1 MAFKMRSG
9 NKVSFKNMGSS
20 PAKDMKTGKYEH
32 SFESPAKQKK
42 EKTYPE
48 GYTEKDIKFL
58 KEQREDV
65 VRYEDL
71 DKKGQEIWKSQ
82 GKPVPKNRPDDA
94 KGISDS
100 EDPGKSP
107 TKQKSETWPPER
119 TPKRKVTKG
128 EKMRDKKTIKKVK
141 SIFDDKKIK
150 DKQGRDMT
158 DPNYKWGGESPNK
171 QYDYSKSVW
180 KNIKSQGK
188 KDKVSNKVKRD
199 ASILAGDTGDII
211 SNQEL
216 KQQSK
221 TRKQKQRSVDSEG
234 GRRRTKSE
242 RIKAKDTK
250 LSEKLS
256 QAEAME
262 ARGEGKRGFSWKN
275 AGMAVLEGQGLM
287 GAARS
292 GMGSGDYT
300 STRIKA
306 KQAKRA
312 GKATRKEIKAQQ
324 RQARLDKIKK
334 ASDLNVEK
342 GSELV

>member
-1 MAFKMRSG
+1 MRSG
-9 NKVSFKNMGSS
+9 NKVSFKSMGSS
-20 PAKDMKTGKYEH
+20 PAKDMKTGSYEH

-71 DKKGQEIWKSQ
+71 DAKGKAIWKKQ
-82 GKPVPKNRPDDA
+82 GKPVPKDGVKDT
-94 KGISDS
+94 KK
-100 EDPGKSP
+100 KSP
-107 TKQKSETWPPER
+107 A
-119 TPKRKVTKG
+119 
-128 EKMRDKKTIKKVK
+128 
-141 SIFDDKKIK
+141 
-150 DKQGRDMT
+150 
-158 DPNYKWGGESPNK
+158 K
-171 QYDYSKSVW
+171 QYDYSTDVW
-180 KNIKSQGK
+180 SNIKKQGK
-188 KDKVSNKVKRD
+188 KDKASNKAKKS
-199 ASILAGDTGDII
+199 ASILAGDTGDIT

-216 KQQSK
+216 KQKSK

-234 GRRRTKSE
+234 GRRRTRSE
-242 RIKAKDTK
+242 RIKEKDTK

-287 GAARS
+287 GAARA
-292 GMGSGDYT
+292 GMGSGDYA

-306 KQAKRA
+306 K
-312 GKATRKEIKAQQ
+312 
-324 RQARLDKIKK
+324 
-334 ASDLNVEK
+334 
-342 GSELV
+342 